1 MGIMP
6 YNNHSLTQTGNK
18 VAKEEIINNIEM
30 LVAYNIVYIVLG
42 YAVVG
47 IASWFAIDP
56 IAAIVITAIVILYN
70 NKLHLSRSWIKLLK
84 SL

>member
-1 MGIMP
+1 MP
-6 YNNHSLTQTGNK
+6 YNNHSLTQTENK
-18 VAKEEIINNIEM
+18 VAKEGIINNIEM
-30 LVAYNIVYIVLG
+30 LIAYNIVYIVLG

-56 IAAIVITAIVILYN
+56 IAAIVITTIVILYN

-84 SL
+84 SYK